1 MNITVID
8 KARYDGYEG
17 CRQIIHHSHARKFG
31 QIDLGGRAGV
41 FAIAWRSDVVE
52 PVAVF
57 GPGLCC
63 WLGVDQRIAAVELA
77 TGRVLLSLGL
87 GSSVLQIKFA
97 KEEATVIACET
108 EITVLNLCNSLRSV
122 HEIIDIDKQVD
133 IADGVIYV
141 TTLNNGRREIRI

>member
-1 MNITVID
+1 M
-8 KARYDGYEG
+8 
-17 CRQIIHHSHARKFG
+17 
-31 QIDLGGRAGV
+31 
-41 FAIAWRSDVVE
+41 
-52 PVAVF
+52 
-57 GPGLCC
+57 
-63 WLGVDQRIAAVELA
+63 GVDQRIAAVELA

-122 HEIIDIDKQVD
+122 HEIIDIVKQVD